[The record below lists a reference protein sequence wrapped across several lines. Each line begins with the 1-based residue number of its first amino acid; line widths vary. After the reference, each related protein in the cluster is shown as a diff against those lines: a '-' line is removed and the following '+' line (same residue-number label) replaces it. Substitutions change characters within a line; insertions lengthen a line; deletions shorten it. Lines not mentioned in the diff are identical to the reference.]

1 MTEHERIGNMTL
13 QELQALI
20 DTRVH
25 ELVASRQQVQTG
37 VRRSP
42 GKIPVLDLG
51 PWPKHLE
58 LISRESFYDE
68 NY

>member
-20 DTRVH
+20 DRRVQ
-25 ELVASRQQVQTG
+25 ELVASQQQAHTG

-42 GKIPVLDLG
+42 GEIPVLDLG
-51 PWPKHLE
+51 PWPEGLE
-58 LISRESFYDE
+58 LISRESFYDDE
-68 NY
+68 